1 MTLSQRTILIIVSTF
16 IVLLFILAATS
27 DVILLRS
34 FASLERTVLAGNVQK
49 IRNEI
54 DETLEELK
62 SSSKDLANKFSTAGT
77 PDFTDV
83 HLNLFVNHHLDV
95 IAILSVSGRV
105 ISSQAADFHNHKV
118 AHLSQEDLARLA
130 RVPSLVS
137 RADSGVVS
145 GLMLL
150 GDKPLQ
156 LAVRP
161 VADGKTMILAG
172 RYLDNQEI
180 RRISSL
186 TAFPIEIFTLTSAAS
201 QADVVSALAG
211 FENGVTNPSWVID
224 SDRIAG
230 YSLFKDIFGQP
241 ALIARIVEQRVLYA
255 QGKAAITY
263 VILSLFLAGGVF
275 CCVMLFFI
283 RGAILKRIFSLNKA
297 VRNLGVK
304 RSVTTRLPV
313 PHEQDEL
320 ADLAGSI
327 NSMLDS
333 LESSEKELHESEE
346 RYRLLFE
353 RAPDSI
359 IIIGLE
365 GAEAGRIISANR
377 AAAEQHGYSVEELCQ
392 LGISDLNTEES
403 NRIAGDL
410 ISRIVAGEWVT
421 QEVWHYRKD
430 GSRFPLEI
438 HAGLVRIQGRNYIL
452 GFDRDITSRK
462 LTEETN
468 RMYLDRIR
476 QLNSELSRQAADLAA
491 ANNELG
497 AFNYSVSHDMRGPL
511 TRISGYCQLLLD
523 EESGID
529 SQARTYISRI
539 NEAGSW
545 LGDMIDS
552 LLLLAKLSRAE
563 YSNDSV
569 NLSEI
574 AEDVVRELRL
584 NEPHRVAHTIIAKDV
599 ITAGD
604 TCLLKILMSNLL
616 GNAWKY
622 SSRKTDAQIEFG
634 ICPTG
639 SIPIYFVRDN
649 GAGFD
654 MKHAD
659 KLFSVF
665 SRLHDS
671 SQFSGT
677 GIGLATV
684 QRIVTRH
691 GGRIWAEAET
701 GRGATFFF
709 TLQPDPSNSDN
720 SAGNTGVC
728 DGS

>member
-16 IVLLFILAATS
+16 FALLFILAVTS

-34 FASLERTVLAGNVQK
+34 FALLERTVLAGNVQK

-54 DETLEELK
+54 DETFDELN
-62 SSSKDLANKFSTAGT
+62 SSSKDLANQLASTGNT
-77 PDFTDV
+77 GLSGNHFQQ
-83 HLNLFVNHHLDV
+83 FVNHHVDV
-95 IAILSVSGRV
+95 IAILSASGRV
-105 ISSQAADFHNHKV
+105 LSSEAADFHNHKA
-118 AHLSQEDLARLA
+118 AHLSQEDLAQLA
-130 RVPSLVS
+130 RVPVQAS
-137 RADSGVVS
+137 RTANGVVN
-145 GLMLL
+145 GLILL

-156 LAVRP
+156 MVMRP

-172 RYLDNQEI
+172 RYLDKEEI
-180 RRISSL
+180 RRVSRL
-186 TAFPIEIFTLTSAAS
+186 TAFPIELFTLTSGNRE
-201 QADVVSALAG
+201 ADVVSALAG

-224 SDRIAG
+224 NDRIAG
-230 YSLFKDIFGQP
+230 YSLFKDLFGQP
-241 ALIARIVEQRVLYA
+241 VLIARIVEQRILYA

-283 RGAILKRIFSLNKA
+283 RGSILKRIFSLNRA
-297 VRNLGVK
+297 VRNLGVN
-304 RSVTTRLPV
+304 RNVTTRLPISSE
-313 PHEQDEL
+313 HDEL

-365 GAEAGRIISANR
+365 DGEAGRIISANR
-377 AAAEQHGYSVEELCQ
+377 AAADQHGYSVEELCQ

-403 NRIAGDL
+403 NSIAAELTGRIAG
-410 ISRIVAGEWVT
+410 GEWVT

-430 GSRFPLEI
+430 GSKFPIEI
-438 HAGLVRIQGRNYIL
+438 HAGLVRFQGRNYIL

-476 QLNSELSRQAADLAA
+476 QLNSELRSQAADLAA
-491 ANNELG
+491 ANSELG

-523 EESGID
+523 DESGID

-539 NEAGSW
+539 NDAGLW

-563 YSNDSV
+563 YTPDSV
-569 NLSEI
+569 NLSDI
-574 AEDVVRELRL
+574 AESVVQELRL
-584 NEPHRVAHTIIAKDV
+584 SEPDRMVQTIIEKDV
-599 ITAGD
+599 IAGGD
-604 TCLLKILMSNLL
+604 ACLLKILMTNLI

-622 SSRKTDAQIEFG
+622 SSRTADALIEFG
-634 ICPTG
+634 TCPAG
-639 SIPIYFVRDN
+639 SVPIYFVRDN

-665 SRLHDS
+665 SRLHDA

-709 TLQPDPSNSDN
+709 TLQQEPSHSDN
-720 SAGNTGVC
+720 GDRCGCN
-728 DGS
+728 GS